1 MKGPSLTQIYSKTGQ
16 KDFTLAFALGS
27 SEGCKPKWGGVSEI
41 DDDEILGPIREL
53 QALGGKFIVATG
65 GAMGPY
71 FEQLCSTVD
80 DLASA
85 YKTVLD
91 AVGTNH
97 LDIDIESTVDAER
110 VNKALAKVQ
119 RERPNTTVSYTL
131 MVQAEDYGLT
141 PILGVDILRNAKAN
155 GVQVTIV
162 NPMTMEFG
170 GPSPDF
176 GDSVIG
182 AATSV
187 LQQMK
192 QIWPEKSPQELRKM
206 LGVTPM
212 LGRNFNGKIFTLE
225 HARKLVRWGNEN
237 RIGLLAFWSIGRDNG
252 SCAGGGVSPSCSS
265 ISQKEYEFTKIFQEF
280 NKK

>member
-1 MKGPSLTQIYSKTGQ
+1 MNGPSLTQIYAKSGQ

-41 DDDEILGPIREL
+41 NDPAIIGPVKQV
-53 QALGGKFIVATG
+53 QAAGGRFIVATG

-71 FEQLCSTVD
+71 FETLCSNAD
-80 DLASA
+80 ELANA

-97 LDIDIESTVDAER
+97 VDVDIEATVDADR
-110 VNKALAKVQ
+110 MNKALAKVQ

-131 MVQAEDYGLT
+131 MVQAEDYGVT
-141 PILGVDILRNAKAN
+141 PSLGVDILRNAKSN
-155 GVQVTIV
+155 GVQVTTV

-170 GPSPDF
+170 GPSADF

-182 AATSV
+182 AAKST

-192 QIWPEKSPQELRKM
+192 QIWPEKSTQELNRM

-212 LGRNFNGKIFTLE
+212 LGRNFNGKIFTQD
-225 HARKLVRWGNEN
+225 HARKLVQWANEN
-237 RIGLLAFWSIGRDNG
+237 HIGLLAFWSIGRDNG
-252 SCAGGGVSPSCSS
+252 GCPGGSISPSCSS
-265 ISQKEYEFTKIFQEF
+265 IAQTEYEFTKIFQGF
-280 NKK
+280 TG